1 MLLSFL
7 QIYNFEPKWVPS
19 NAWGHVDPAS
29 GKWVGAVAEVG
40 RDRADVAM
48 GQVLGCSAPRLTQAT
63 FLPSVGK
70 ETKQKDVMKI
80 DLAAPL

>member
-29 GKWVGAVAEVG
+29 GNWVGAVAEVG
-40 RDRADVAM
+40 KDLADVAL
-48 GQVLGCSAPRLTQAT
+48 GQNMGCSAPRLTQARC
-63 FLPSVGK
+63 LPSSCK
-70 ETKQKDVMKI
+70 ETTRGDEH
-80 DLAAPL
+80 